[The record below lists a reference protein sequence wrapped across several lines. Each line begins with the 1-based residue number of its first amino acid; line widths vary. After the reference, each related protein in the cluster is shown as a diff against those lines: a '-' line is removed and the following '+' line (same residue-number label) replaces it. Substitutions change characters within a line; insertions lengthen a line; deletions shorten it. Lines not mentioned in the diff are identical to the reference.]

1 MNNHYEKQ
9 AGLHQPRPKRRAM
22 GTLSLE
28 FISLREARLIADF
41 TNTREKAEIFM
52 NHFYN
57 NYGVELKRQAE
68 ARAALRASHG
78 YPFTPGP
85 VKEGE

>member
-9 AGLHQPRPKRRAM
+9 KDLPNQKGRKRATGM
-22 GTLSLE
+22 LSLE

-57 NYGVELKRQAE
+57 NYGAELKRLAE

-78 YPFTPGP
+78 YPFALEQTKVGD
-85 VKEGE
+85 